1 MRYFRLFFL
10 FFLFF
15 CQFAFSQVDSKVNE
29 IIQSIQK
36 DFVPDKRTGVYE
48 IKAEISGNKIILNGE
63 TDNKNA
69 INKLVDRISS
79 ELNLEIENNILLL
92 PDTTLKGKTYAIV
105 SVSVANMRK
114 DNDHD
119 AEMVSQVILGTVV
132 KVLKKKGGFYLIQS
146 PDEYLGWVE
155 GGSLVLCDEN
165 GMIEW
170 KKAKKIFYNELFGII
185 YSKKSKQSDPVGD
198 IVVGAELKYI
208 SKDGKWWEVI
218 TPRGEIGY
226 IPAKEALDKEYWEKT
241 RKLNFDNIFK
251 TAKRFLGFPYLWGGT
266 SSKGLDCSG
275 FVKTVF
281 YINGYMLPRDASQQA
296 FVGEEI
302 VPEENYRNVKPGDL
316 LFFGGKNKEGKVRVT
331 HVAIYIEDYTFIH
344 CSSYVQFSS
353 LKKDAP
359 NFDPYHSDRLVK
371 ITRILK

>member
-146 PDEYLGWVE
+146 PDDYLGWVE
-155 GGSLVLCDEN
+155 SGSLVLCDEN
-165 GMIEW
+165 EMNEW
-170 KKAKKIFYNELFGII
+170 KKAKRIFYNELFGII
-185 YSKKSKQSDPVGD
+185 YSKKTKQSDPIGD
-198 IVVGAELKYI
+198 IVVGAELKYL
-208 SKDGKWWEVI
+208 SKDGNWWKVL
-218 TPRGEIGY
+218 TPRGELGY
-226 IPAKEALDKEYWEKT
+226 VPLKEAIDKEQWAKT
-241 RKLNFDNIFK
+241 RKLNSDNILK
-251 TAKRFLGFPYLWGGT
+251 TARRFLGFPYLWGGT

-302 VPEENYRNVKPGDL
+302 IPEENYRNVKAGDL
-316 LFFGGKNKEGKVRVT
+316 LFFGGKNKDGKVRVT

>member
-1 MRYFRLFFL
+1 MRNFRLFFL

-146 PDEYLGWVE
+146 PDDYLGWVE
-155 GGSLVLCDEN
+155 SGSLVLCDEN

-185 YSKKSKQSDPVGD
+185 YSK
-198 IVVGAELKYI
+198 L
-208 SKDGKWWEVI
+208 
-218 TPRGEIGY
+218 
-226 IPAKEALDKEYWEKT
+226 
-241 RKLNFDNIFK
+241 
-251 TAKRFLGFPYLWGGT
+251 
-266 SSKGLDCSG
+266 
-275 FVKTVF
+275 
-281 YINGYMLPRDASQQA
+281 
-296 FVGEEI
+296 
-302 VPEENYRNVKPGDL
+302 
-316 LFFGGKNKEGKVRVT
+316 
-331 HVAIYIEDYTFIH
+331 
-344 CSSYVQFSS
+344 
-353 LKKDAP
+353 
-359 NFDPYHSDRLVK
+359 
-371 ITRILK
+371 